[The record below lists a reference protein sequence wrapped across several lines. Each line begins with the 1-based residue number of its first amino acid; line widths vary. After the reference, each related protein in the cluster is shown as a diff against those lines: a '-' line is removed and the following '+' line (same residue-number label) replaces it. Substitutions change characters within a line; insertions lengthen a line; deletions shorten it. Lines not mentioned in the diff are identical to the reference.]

1 MKRKN
6 LLALVA
12 FIAVAAFVTACSTM
26 KAEPEKVKT
35 VKRVAVIGYSL
46 QQEMPPS
53 LMGAFLDTAMHK
65 TDNGMHAMGAAQ
77 ESPHANVI
85 YTNLAD
91 TLQKRMHWKVIDLA
105 TVTANPDYAQIFH
118 DETTGFHNRPP
129 AGKRDVT
136 YGIAGLMDGWQGWR
150 IDQAQKQKLIAD
162 LGVDAI
168 AVASVHVTLNAGGG
182 LKKLVGAADLYPQAT
197 LEFYVYDGKSEDPIW
212 HDLWAQGEE
221 ATQSTAYVLG
231 VTNTN
236 QLNESVV
243 ESTNSAFGKLI
254 QRIHDTGVAVD

>member
-6 LLALVA
+6 LLSLFSFVA
-12 FIAVAAFVTACSTM
+12 IAAFVTACSTM
-26 KAEPEKVKT
+26 KAEPEKVQT
-35 VKRVAVIGYSL
+35 VKRVAIIGYSL

-53 LMGAFLDTAMHK
+53 LMTAVFDTVMHK
-65 TDNGMHAMGAAQ
+65 QDNGPHLMGNAEA
-77 ESPHANVI
+77 SPHANVI
-85 YTNLAD
+85 YKNLSE
-91 TLQKRMHWKVIDLA
+91 TLQKRMHWQVVDLN
-105 TVTANPDYAQIFH
+105 TVVANSDYAEIFK
-118 DETTGFHNRPP
+118 DESTGFHNRPP

-136 YGIAGLMDGWQGWR
+136 YGIEGLMDGWQGWR

-197 LEFYVYDGKSEDPIW
+197 LEFYVYDGKSDTPIW

-254 QRIHDTGVAVD
+254 QRIHDTGVTVD